1 MTNSPI
7 LRRFL
12 DVGLLAAT
20 IAAVAL
26 SFVEGLPEWGLM
38 AVLILFV
45 VMFFVRW
52 RIAEDRRVWMK
63 SNWFDLL
70 LVVILSSPFLRMLM
84 ALRLAHLLP
93 ALRLGMLMR
102 ANKERMLR
110 LLVLSGESLPAAMA
124 TLFGMV
130 FVFGAA
136 TFTLEHGHNPQF
148 KELSD
153 ALWWA
158 FVTITTVGYGDI
170 VPTTA
175 AGRVI
180 AAMTMVVGI
189 IIYSLLVANLTLFLN
204 EYGRNHPK
212 PGKISE
218 EVKGPNQSEG

>member
-1 MTNSPI
+1 MTSSPI

-12 DVGLLAAT
+12 DVGLFTAT

-45 VMFFVRW
+45 VMFFARW
-52 RIAEDRRVWMK
+52 RIAEDRRGWMK

-93 ALRLGMLMR
+93 ALRLGMLIR

-130 FVFGAA
+130 FIFGAV

-148 KELSD
+148 SELSD

-170 VPTTA
+170 VPITA
-175 AGRVI
+175 GGRVV
-180 AAMTMVVGI
+180 AAMTMVLGI
-189 IIYSLLVANLTLFLN
+189 VIYSLLVANLTLFLN
-204 EYGRNHPK
+204 EYSRSHPK
-212 PGKISE
+212 PAKAPRASDSDQTE
-218 EVKGPNQSEG
+218 D